1 MMALAEYNASIP
13 KERRRRNIVFI
24 GTAGHHVGS
33 PNAAYLRDK
42 RADLVAK
49 TALMINCEHVAP
61 VQTMPWQTELRRST
75 TVEPRRWWVHGSSRL
90 MDITLS
96 AYRTFGVAIAGDMDD
111 RATGE
116 MGQVSRSAPSIQVIE
131 SPQHKHTDMDL
142 IALVPAAGLEQIAR
156 AYAKVIDEVNKL
168 DRRALLPAPSATST
182 ARLQ

>member
-1 MMALAEYNASIP
+1 
-13 KERRRRNIVFI
+13 
-24 GTAGHHVGS
+24 
-33 PNAAYLRDK
+33 
-42 RADLVAK
+42 
-49 TALMINCEHVAP
+49 
-61 VQTMPWQTELRRST
+61 
-75 TVEPRRWWVHGSSRL
+75 